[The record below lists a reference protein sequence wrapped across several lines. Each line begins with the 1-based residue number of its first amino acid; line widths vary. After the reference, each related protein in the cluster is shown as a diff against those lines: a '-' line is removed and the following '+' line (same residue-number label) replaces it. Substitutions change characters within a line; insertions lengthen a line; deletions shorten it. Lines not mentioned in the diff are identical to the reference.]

1 MGSTPI
7 HSRSGEKL
15 KNTKRHHGLI
25 FILLFIFLMS
35 ACQPADV
42 TPSIQ
47 NVITST
53 PDEPIATPTAEII
66 FSPTPSSQPTIALD
80 YLTLKG
86 LNVTLRHPFYDSEEL
101 MAQLVRDFNLS
112 NPWGIHV
119 SPEVSEGYYALA
131 QELAEGKVENDIV
144 IGMGPDLLAAQ
155 PAIEWLPLNMFVE
168 NLEVGLAEMFPEEF
182 IFSEFSPKPG
192 EAITR
197 LGIPLAYNAG
207 ILVFNSGWAEEL
219 GFDEPPA
226 NLDGLM
232 NISRAA
238 LTFNTYDYNY
248 QNNGTGG
255 LWLSRSQLSALSW
268 YTTYAGE
275 LGGLETGYEPDA
287 DALMESFQFLKE
299 AYLSD
304 LSWVS
309 VEASPYRYFS
319 DRYAVVYEGSLEDL
333 KYQAAYQGFGDFQ
346 DKWTVLPYLDS
357 AGEGHLVLEPLSF
370 AIRSSDE
377 KSELASWLFG
387 RWLLE
392 PEQQKR
398 LVDIHGFWPASGDP
412 LVIASDFA
420 ANNPV
425 WAAPLETNPHMVI
438 VPEISSWTQI
448 ELVFQD
454 AYQRIYSLNSE
465 YYPSIL
471 EVFKETLKTNQE
483 QRP

>member
-1 MGSTPI
+1 MI
-7 HSRSGEKL
+7 
-15 KNTKRHHGLI
+15 
-25 FILLFIFLMS
+25 ILVS

-42 TPSIQ
+42 TPSIP

-53 PDEPIATPTAEII
+53 PNVPIATPTPDIDVA
-66 FSPTPSSQPTIALD
+66 PTPTFQATVTLD

-119 SPEVSEGYYALA
+119 SSEVSEGYYALA
-131 QELAEGKVENDIV
+131 QELAAGIVENDIV

-155 PAIEWLPLNMFVE
+155 PAIEWLPLNMFIE
-168 NLEVGLAEMFPEEF
+168 NSETGLDEMFPEEF
-182 IFSEFSPKPG
+182 IFSEFLPKPG
-192 EAITR
+192 ETIAR

-207 ILVFNSGWAEEL
+207 ILLFNTGWAEEL
-219 GFDEPPA
+219 GFDEQPA
-226 NLDGLM
+226 NLDRLM
-232 NISRAA
+232 DISRAA
-238 LTFNTYDYNY
+238 RTFNTYDNNY

-255 LWLSRSQLSALSW
+255 LWLSRTQLSALSW
-268 YTTYAGE
+268 YTTYADE
-275 LGGLETGYEPDA
+275 LGSPETGFEPDA
-287 DALMESFQFLKE
+287 DALMESFLFLKE

-333 KYQAAYQGFGDFQ
+333 KFQAAYQGFGDFQ
-346 DKWTVLPYLDS
+346 DRWTALPYFD
-357 AGEGHLVLEPLSF
+357 AEGEGHLVLEPLTF
-370 AIRSSDE
+370 AISSSDE
-377 KSELASWLFG
+377 KTELASWLFG

-454 AYQRIYSLNSE
+454 AYQRIYSLDSE

-471 EVFKETLKTNQE
+471 EVFKETLKINQE